1 MSQIDW
7 TKSMQQ
13 TFEFYKVDP
22 LTWKDLDPLDKIEKQ
37 TINRDRDSSTLGS
50 STIDC
55 TDALDECYIR
65 TYLVAIQN
73 GMTYKRCLG
82 TYLVQ
87 TPSESFNGKRKK
99 SSLDAYT
106 PLIELSE
113 TPPPIGYSILKDQP
127 IMDTAYAIC
136 RENMRAPVIPANSTQ
151 KLYSD
156 FVANLDDTWLT
167 FISDFVANAKFQL
180 GLDELGRLIF
190 EPVVDVASLQ
200 PVHTFTDDNSS
211 ILYPDISDERDLYG
225 IPNVVEVVYS
235 TESTTLY
242 SRVENN
248 DTASPISIVNRGRE
262 IVYRDTNPSVDGE
275 PTQEYLD
282 QYATQLLRNLS
293 TLEHKIVFTHGYCD
307 VKIGDC
313 ILLDYTR
320 AGMRNIKAQ
329 VISQSI
335 QCVTGCPVE
344 ATAVYT
350 TKLWR

>member
-1 MSQIDW
+1 M
-7 TKSMQQ
+7 
-13 TFEFYKVDP
+13 
-22 LTWKDLDPLDKIEKQ
+22 
-37 TINRDRDSSTLGS
+37 
-50 STIDC
+50 
-55 TDALDECYIR
+55 
-65 TYLVAIQN
+65 
-73 GMTYKRCLG
+73 
-82 TYLVQ
+82 
-87 TPSESFNGKRKK
+87 
-99 SSLDAYT
+99 
-106 PLIELSE
+106 
-113 TPPPIGYSILKDQP
+113 
-127 IMDTAYAIC
+127 
-136 RENMRAPVIPANSTQ
+136 
-151 KLYSD
+151 
-156 FVANLDDTWLT
+156 
-167 FISDFVANAKFQL
+167 
-180 GLDELGRLIF
+180 
-190 EPVVDVASLQ
+190 ASLQ

-275 PTQEYLD
+275 PTQDYLD

-313 ILLDYTR
+313 ILLDYKR